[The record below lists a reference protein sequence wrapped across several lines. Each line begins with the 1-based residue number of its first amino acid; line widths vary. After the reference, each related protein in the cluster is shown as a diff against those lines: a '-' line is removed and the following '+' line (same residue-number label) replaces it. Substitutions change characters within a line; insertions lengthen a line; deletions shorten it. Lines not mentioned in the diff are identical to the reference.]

1 MMMGGHGCFVPL
13 LGYILLGAFD
23 LRALSRFLAMNLIPN
38 IFAAPMSPPKPY
50 PIIKM
55 CTADKCQ
62 LTELSMQGE
71 PASAYDSASW
81 IRMPAWWRSA
91 W

>member
-13 LGYILLGAFD
+13 LGCILLEALD

-38 IFAAPMSPPKPY
+38 FFAAPMSPPKSY

-55 CTADKCQ
+55 CAADKGQ
-62 LTELSMQGE
+62 LTELSMRGE
-71 PASAYDSASW
+71 AASAYDSASG